1 MTPRVR
7 RVVAMLAGGLVGVF
21 MLWGAFGLPA
31 VGDYAG
37 PYGDVVNAAAPV
49 ERQVQNV
56 VTAINFDYRG
66 VDTLGEEYILFAA
79 VAAGSLLLRRIRT
92 ESEAR
97 GSADPTE
104 HPGEALHAWGVG
116 ITATTLLFG
125 LYIALPPGD
134 QPRWRLPGRLCARL
148 RLAGHVLV
156 VAKLKLLHRVT
167 PEQVVQF
174 AEALGAAAYGA
185 VGVAMLLAGG
195 AFLQNMLPLGSL
207 GSAVSGGSMQIIN
220 AGVALEVTAGFVLI
234 LLEFL
239 RQTEELREGAG

>member
-31 VGDYAG
+31 VGNYAG

-79 VAAGSLLLRRIRT
+79 VAAASLLLRRIRT

-97 GSADPTE
+97 GTAGSAE
-104 HPGEALHAWGVG
+104 HPDEALHAWGVG

-125 LYIALPPGD
+125 LYIALHPVTSPGGGF
-134 QPRWRLPGRLCARL
+134 QGGCV
-148 RLAGHVLV
+148 LASAWLV
-156 VAKLKLLHRVT
+156 MFLSGELKLLHRVT
-167 PEQVVQF
+167 PERVVQF